1 MHGAPGTVAE
11 WLRSGLQS
19 RVHQFKSGRCLS
31 LWRARRA
38 SRFSPVTRAPSVPR
52 DCLASRGFAASLRGM
67 SARKRRNVADE
78 PTEVLADGSS
88 EEPTQVVTS
97 AADAVSAAADAVA
110 EAATQ
115 VDHAGD
121 AVVVEAAADV
131 VEGAAD
137 DVEAAADAVE
147 AAVSAEGARSAD
159 ASDQA
164 DATGDLDA
172 EAPPA
177 DPDDVE
183 AHAGETDGDAPSK
196 DVWATPSAAAADAK
210 ERAGAAAEAAKERAG
225 ATADAAKERVGA
237 AADAAKIKA
246 SAAADAAKEK
256 SGRFGAGARKA
267 ATSARE
273 KAGAAASEARDRAS
287 NADVEKFARNTT
299 SLIDSARPFF
309 LAGCAAIFAILGF
322 LEGHGGTASL
332 FVFGAILCV
341 GGAAFSDE
349 LNALLHRRATRP
361 RHEHHDRTP

>member
-19 RVHQFKSGRCLS
+19 RLHRFDSGRCLS
-31 LWRARRA
+31 PPSAARL
-38 SRFSPVTRAPSVPR
+38 SVPAWR
-52 DCLASRGFAASLRGM
+52 LARTSCPGIALRGRRSRLAFRGM
-67 SARKRRNVADE
+67 SARKRRNVAEE
-78 PTEVLADGSS
+78 PTEVLTDGSS
-88 EEPTQVVTS
+88 EEPTQVVDR
-97 AADAVSAAADAVA
+97 AADEVNAAADAVT

-115 VDHAGD
+115 VGDAGD
-121 AVVVEAAADV
+121 AVVVEAAADL

-137 DVEAAADAVE
+137 DLEAAADEVEAAARSDVGDE
-147 AAVSAEGARSAD
+147 VGAAAP
-159 ASDQA
+159 
-164 DATGDLDA
+164 GD
-172 EAPPA
+172 E
-177 DPDDVE
+177 PDDVE
-183 AHAGETDGDAPSK
+183 ARAADTDADAPPK
-196 DVWATPSAAAADAK
+196 DLWATPSAAAADAK
-210 ERAGAAAEAAKERAG
+210 ERAGAAADAAKERAG
-225 ATADAAKERVGA
+225 AATGAAKERAGA

-267 ATSARE
+267 ASSARE

-287 NADVEKFARNTT
+287 NADVEKFARDTT

-341 GGAAFSDE
+341 GGAAFSGE

-361 RHEHHDRTP
+361 RAHDGDRRP